1 MPPHAPRPASLNP
14 RPDLAWGSQFR
25 IAFFDEVRAI
35 ANRGLKQP
43 VGKPGRPRA
52 AAPLSLAAPALP
64 AERISIC
71 LSEAERAFHRDP
83 WGHRPVDL
91 ADLTSES
98 FKLALQH
105 PERDGALLR
114 MRIRGRLARIK
125 SIARK
130 NSEMHRPMRDVVRE
144 ELLEYDL
151 ADLLPAEAA
160 VIELYY
166 ERFSQSD
173 IAREYGIS
181 QATVSRLLRSAMTK
195 QSKKYFSEA
204 A

>member
-1 MPPHAPRPASLNP
+1 
-14 RPDLAWGSQFR
+14 
-25 IAFFDEVRAI
+25 
-35 ANRGLKQP
+35 
-43 VGKPGRPRA
+43 
-52 AAPLSLAAPALP
+52 
-64 AERISIC
+64 
-71 LSEAERAFHRDP
+71 
-83 WGHRPVDL
+83 
-91 ADLTSES
+91 
-98 FKLALQH
+98 
-105 PERDGALLR
+105 
-114 MRIRGRLARIK
+114 
-125 SIARK
+125 
-130 NSEMHRPMRDVVRE
+130 MHRPMRDVVRE